1 MIILIYILL
10 VCHIYFTLKLRF
22 IQRFTLKGIR
32 HSFFP
37 SSEQRGI
44 GTYKA
49 FASALGT
56 TVGAGNITGVAVAIS
71 TGGAGAVFWMWLS
84 GILAMGTKYAEGYL
98 SLAYS
103 RNGTGGTAVL
113 LSHLGKRRLSVIWS
127 ILCAVAGLFMGSAVP
142 SNSLAETSP
151 LPPFVTGTILSV
163 VFILVISFGLS
174 GIADV
179 AGLLVPVMSVIF
191 IAFCLAVIAVNIASL
206 PRTLYLIVSEAFS
219 VKALLSGTLG
229 ACIKSGITRGLY
241 SNESGLGSGGVLAA
255 ESGDTDFSL
264 GALSSMTTVFWDTVV
279 MCALTGITF
288 LIVGDTEGKNTAE
301 IMNGAFYSLPCGK
314 IILPL
319 CMSLFVFACVIGWY
333 YIAKRVLSGIFKST
347 VLYDILFSVF
357 LFIGAITDGG
367 ILWLIS
373 DKINLLMLIPSL
385 YVLIKMSDKIL
396 YINNK

>member
-1 MIILIYILL
+1 MFLIYLL
-10 VCHIYFTLKLRF
+10 LACHIFFTLKLRF
-22 IQRFTLKGIR
+22 IQRFTLKGVR

-37 SSEQRGI
+37 SSEQKGI

-56 TVGAGNITGVAVAIS
+56 TVGAGNITGVALAIS
-71 TGGAGAVFWMWLS
+71 VGGAGAVFWMWLS
-84 GILAMGTKYAEGYL
+84 GVLAMSTKYAEGYL

-103 RNGTGGTAVL
+103 ENGTGGTAVL

-127 ILCAVAGLFMGSAVP
+127 LLCAGAGLFMGAAVP
-142 SNSLAETSP
+142 SKSLADVCP
-151 LPPFVTGTILSV
+151 IPPVVTGTLLTAF
-163 VFILVISFGLS
+163 FILVISFGFT

-179 AGLLVPVMSVIF
+179 ASLLVPVMSIVF
-191 IAFCLAVIAVNIASL
+191 ILFCLAVITLNITAL

-219 VKALLSGTLG
+219 LKALISGTLG
-229 ACIKSGITRGLY
+229 SCIKSGITRGLY

-279 MCALTGITF
+279 MCALTGVTF
-288 LIVGDTEGKNTAE
+288 LIVGDTQGKSTTE
-301 IMNGAFYSLPCGK
+301 IMHSAFFSLPLGK
-314 IILPL
+314 WILPL

-333 YIAKRVLSGIFKST
+333 YIAKRVLSCIIKNT
-347 VLYDILFSVF
+347 ALYDILFCVA
-357 LFIGAITDGG
+357 LFVGAFTNGD
-367 ILWLIS
+367 ILWWLS
-373 DKINLLMLIPSL
+373 DKINVLMLLPSL

-396 YINNK
+396 YIDNK